1 LEVIDHTRLD
11 HLGVQG
17 QKHQFGIEART
28 GLDRSLDS
36 PFDCGSKPSIV
47 GMRESVATEHAV
59 SDDFCR
65 GTVEVWRRFAVLDV
79 LPQQADGGE
88 LDGLRHKIGVQID
101 RAKCFVELAQLERP
115 SEQAKQAKRKSMPR
129 HKCFSSALLRQL
141 AVSPAFLPT

>member
-1 LEVIDHTRLD
+1 M
-11 HLGVQG
+11 QG

-88 LDGLRHKIGVQID
+88 LDGLRHKIGGAD
-101 RAKCFVELAQLERP
+101 RP
-115 SEQAKQAKRKSMPR
+115 SEVLCRTCAARATVRTGQTGQAKVQAAS
-129 HKCFSSALLRQL
+129 
-141 AVSPAFLPT
+141 